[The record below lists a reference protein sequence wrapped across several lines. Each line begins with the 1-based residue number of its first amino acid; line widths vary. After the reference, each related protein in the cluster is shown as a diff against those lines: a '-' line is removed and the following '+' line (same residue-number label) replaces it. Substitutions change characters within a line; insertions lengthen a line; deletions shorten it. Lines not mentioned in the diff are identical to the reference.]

1 MNNLFTSKQSNNL
14 NSNIP
19 LSSGGIFSSNNNN
32 KQIIDLFANMNM
44 NINQED
50 DEHCCEV
57 INDEKIELSQIK
69 EAENESQSGTESAFK
84 SRKNSQLNLNSLRD
98 NYNLNEDKK
107 DDEFLKPLD
116 VNLNNNKNEQNNIF
130 NMINNNNSINSINNI
145 NNNNINNININNN
158 NINNNNINS
167 INNINNNI
175 NNSNNIINNT
185 YQWDFEDEVNKQY
198 GLFPIV

>member
-1 MNNLFTSKQSNNL
+1 MTNLFTSKKSTNF

-19 LSSGGIFSSNNNN
+19 LSSGGIFTSNNNN
-32 KQIIDLFANMNM
+32 QITDIFANIDNI

-57 INDEKIELSQIK
+57 INDEKTELSQIK

-145 NNNNINNININNN
+145 NI
-158 NINNNNINS
+158 NNINS
-167 INNINNNI
+167 INNINNKNINI
-175 NNSNNIINNT
+175 NNTNNNINSININSINNNIN
-185 YQWDFEDEVNKQY
+185 QWDFEDEVNKQY
-198 GLFPIV
+198 GLFPII

>member
-1 MNNLFTSKQSNNL
+1 MTNLFTSKKSTNF

-19 LSSGGIFSSNNNN
+19 LSSGGIFTSNNNN
-32 KQIIDLFANMNM
+32 QITDIFANIDNM

-57 INDEKIELSQIK
+57 INDEKTELSQIK

-98 NYNLNEDKK
+98 NYILNEDKK
-107 DDEFLKPLD
+107 DDEFLKPHD
-116 VNLNNNKNEQNNIF
+116 VNLNNNKNERNNIF
-130 NMINNNNSINSINNI
+130 NMINNNNSINGINNI
-145 NNNNINNININNN
+145 NNNNININNKNN
-158 NINNNNINS
+158 NINGINTNS
-167 INNINNNI
+167 INNNI
-175 NNSNNIINNT
+175 